1 MSCGVHL
8 PLPINKMKMY
18 TIHHMKHQAENIWCL
33 LHACRYAR
41 KQVRTLLCPEKLWRS
56 KLAGEAETS
65 SQNSNLSLVHFLSVL
80 QITPGTGGIGSGLLL
95 HKKICRH
102 PHTIWLSVHVI
113 QIEFQACNPLAC
125 LAKINL
131 CRKINSFGS

>member
-1 MSCGVHL
+1 MKQHLSCSKLWRQAWTLMQCKRDKTG
-8 PLPINKMKMY
+8 
-18 TIHHMKHQAENIWCL
+18 KHNSPADTQGSKSGHCCAQ
-33 LHACRYAR
+33 
-41 KQVRTLLCPEKLWRS
+41 KKLWRS

-102 PHTIWLSVHVI
+102 PHTIWLSVHVTR
-113 QIEFQACNPLAC
+113 IEFQACNPLAC
-125 LAKINL
+125 LAKVNPL
-131 CRKINSFGS
+131 